1 MGNHM
6 VTLAGTLRE
15 SYDKSVG
22 YVFNTSAGQVISSVM
37 ALGAIALFVMLMF
50 ALIQKA
56 RGRDG
61 QMVGM
66 MAADAKKIIVNAL
79 VIVILLGPDTWF
91 PWFASGFDQ
100 MLDAIQGFMR
110 SYFNW

>member
-1 MGNHM
+1 MGNS

-22 YVFNTSAGQVISSVM
+22 YFFNTSFGQVISGVM
-37 ALGAIALFVMLMF
+37 ALWAIGLFLMLLF
-50 ALIQKA
+50 ALIQKV

-66 MAADAKKIIVNAL
+66 MASDAKKILVNVFA
-79 VIVILLGPDTWF
+79 IVILLGPATWC
-91 PWFASGFDQ
+91 PYFASGFDI
-100 MLDAIQGFMR
+100 MLEGIQGFMR